1 MSVCCSRA
9 LRSLPRVLILADKMV
24 NDTRHPPLK
33 NSFLL
38 FNFAS
43 CEIMS
48 LVKFRTISRTGTLFR
63 LLRYYRK
70 RRRLPS
76 PPPLFI
82 SFHLT
87 SPHLISSH
95 LAHVRSASSYIPF
108 PPRSYREITFP
119 SVFNFIPLPLPL
131 GPLPI
136 LSTVA
141 NAVEKTRS
149 SQLSR
154 VPFIRLLR

>member
-76 PPPLFI
+76 PPPPLSLHFI
-82 SFHLT
+82 SSHLI
-87 SPHLISSH
+87 SPHLISPH
-95 LAHVRSASSYIPF
+95 LISRAHVRSASSYIPF
-108 PPRSYREITFP
+108 PPCSYREITFP

-131 GPLPI
+131 ASDPFPFCPRWQ
-136 LSTVA
+136 
-141 NAVEKTRS
+141 TR
-149 SQLSR
+149 
-154 VPFIRLLR
+154 